1 MVHFESGLGVVVFR
15 VYLPNA
21 TSVHVVGVFTGWED
35 GALSL
40 SREGDGWWRVAVELP
55 AGDHDFAYLVD
66 GHCWM
71 PDYASNG
78 LRRDGEGRWIS
89 TVRVPAVP
97 VGGEDGGVDLSERVD
112 RRGVAVSAARGRS
125 DGVVGDVESVRPGV
139 RVRLKKA
146 PSGVMERGGGGGFV
160 DGERGWCPW
169 PGRDAGGGDGVGST
183 GAGPRRSAEAE
194 EAFRRIRSAIFGQGG
209 E

>member
-1 MVHFESGLGVVVFR
+1 MVHLESGLGVVVFR

-21 TSVHVVGVFTGWED
+21 TSVHVVGVFTGWEG

-89 TVRVPAVP
+89 TVRVPAVL
-97 VGGEDGGVDLSERVD
+97 VGGEDGGVGAGGADLSERVD
-112 RRGVAVSAARGRS
+112 RRGVAVTAARVRG
-125 DGVVGDVESVRPGV
+125 DGCVDDDERVRPGV
-139 RVRLKKA
+139 FVRGKKVSA
-146 PSGVMERGGGGGFV
+146 GVAQRG
-160 DGERGWCPW
+160 
-169 PGRDAGGGDGVGST
+169 GRDALGGDGVGST
-183 GAGPRRSAEAE
+183 GVGPRRSAEAE
-194 EAFRRIRSAIFGQGG
+194 EAFRRIRCAIFGQGG